1 MKTTLELEDIQAIA
15 EKMVE
20 IMLPLF
26 NQRQEQKDNI
36 LTIDETSGLLGKSKG
51 QIYQWV
57 SDSRHGLSYFPFMKA
72 GKTLRFSQKD
82 IIEWMRKNGKTR

>member
-1 MKTTLELEDIQAIA
+1 MKTTLEPEDIQAIA

-20 IMLPLF
+20 VMLPLL
-26 NQRQEQKDNI
+26 NRSQEQKDSI
-36 LTIDETSGLLGKSKG
+36 LTIDQASGLLSKSKG

-57 SDSRHGLSYFPFMKA
+57 SDSQHGLNTFPYLKA
-72 GKTLRFSQKD
+72 GKSLRFSQKD